1 MEDESDFVRIDLAI
15 RVEVTPQQLT
25 AALDEHLGDD
35 GDIAGFEIIG
45 EHRQADGSTYV
56 TAVVEV
62 ESGMAAMEWQRALT
76 AGLIAIPV
84 EFTAVDGYALER
96 SDVMDPVG
104 D

>member
-1 MEDESDFVRIDLAI
+1 MEDESDFVRIDIAV

-25 AALDEHLGDD
+25 AALEESLGDD
-35 GDIAGFEIIG
+35 GDIAGFEITG
-45 EHRQADGSTYV
+45 EQRLANGSTYV

-76 AGLIAIPV
+76 AGLITLPV
-84 EFTAVDGYALER
+84 EFTAVDGYGSER
-96 SDVMDPVG
+96 SDVTDPVR